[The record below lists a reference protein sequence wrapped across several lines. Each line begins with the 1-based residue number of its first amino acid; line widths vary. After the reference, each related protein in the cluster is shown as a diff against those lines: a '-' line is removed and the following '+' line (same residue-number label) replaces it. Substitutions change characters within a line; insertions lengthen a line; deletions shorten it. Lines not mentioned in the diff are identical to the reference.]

1 MKQSK
6 ELKPPGIPSLFLN
19 LLIRSDMRQFVL
31 GDFDEAYAE
40 MVETLGRHRADIW
53 YWKHFL
59 RSLPK
64 IFLDTSRWRIEMFR
78 NYLITALRNMKRQ
91 KLFSLINVVG
101 FSIALMVC
109 LWIYMFIREEFSFD
123 RFHKNG
129 DSIYSVVKTDH
140 HFQNM
145 RRYIEVNTGP
155 DIKEFFP
162 EIEYSVRFTPYNVI
176 VRREDRLFQELC
188 HFADKD
194 FFKMFSFGLLKGDGE
209 NALASL
215 GRVVLTESLV
225 RKYFGREDP
234 VGKILTISFG
244 NMENDYIVSGVAEDV
259 PSHSSLQFKML
270 MNIKELN
277 KVYGPDELINRNWS
291 LANTFVQLK
300 KGISPLALEARLP
313 AFFEQNFSPLIEERK
328 KRGSWNKEGPTITLW
343 LQNIE
348 DIYLHSQ
355 GIEGQQE
362 NQVSRSY
369 ILGGIGLLI
378 LFIACINFTNLAIG
392 RASSRT
398 AEIGVRKVL
407 GASRKDLIRQFWSE
421 SLMVV
426 FLSMTIALITG
437 LLLLPLFNRLAS
449 KNFLEKDI
457 LTVPH
462 LILFVGAAVFI
473 AMFAGLYPG
482 LVLSRIQPARIIQ
495 GAFKIGGRS
504 LLTRFLIVVQFSA
517 AVFLVISTLTISK
530 QVRYILNK
538 DMGYDREGVVVI
550 DTFERRNY
558 DVNTHIFDVFET
570 EAESLPFIKNVSGC
584 VFPLSA
590 EMGDGKLT
598 FNEKRLEISFTSVH
612 YNFFETMGIKFISG
626 KDFPRQLSDEV
637 EPLIVNESF
646 VRAYEIEN
654 PVGTW
659 LNPGTQII
667 GVVEDFHFWTL
678 KEKIRPTIIELSRR
692 TGPRNLL
699 VRIDMSDING
709 ALAGLESIWKKVQP
723 NKPFDFTFED
733 DIFQE
738 KYAEE
743 KRWRGIVLY
752 SSLFSILISCMGLIG
767 IITLVTNRRIK
778 EIGIRRVL
786 GAPIMKICRLLTGKY
801 LSLVAASNLIAWPL
815 GYYFMSKWLNSYAY
829 RITIDAGLFLLAGV
843 LTLIVSVATIGA
855 QVFRAASAN
864 PVDSLR
870 YE

>member
-1 MKQSK
+1 
-6 ELKPPGIPSLFLN
+6 
-19 LLIRSDMRQFVL
+19 
-31 GDFDEAYAE
+31 
-40 MVETLGRHRADIW
+40 
-53 YWKHFL
+53 
-59 RSLPK
+59 
-64 IFLDTSRWRIEMFR
+64 
-78 NYLITALRNMKRQ
+78 
-91 KLFSLINVVG
+91 
-101 FSIALMVC
+101 
-109 LWIYMFIREEFSFD
+109 MFIKEEFSFD

-129 DSIYSVVKTDH
+129 DAIYSVVKTDH
-140 HFQNM
+140 HFNIM

-176 VRREDRLFQELC
+176 VRREESLFQELC

-194 FFKMFSFGLLKGDGE
+194 FFKMFSFGLIRGDGE

-215 GRVVLTESLV
+215 GNVVLTDSLA

-244 NMENDYIVSGVAEDV
+244 EIEDDYMVSGVAEDV

-277 KVYGPDELINRNWS
+277 KVYGPDELTNRNWS
-291 LANTFVQLK
+291 LANTFIQLK
-300 KGISPLALEARLP
+300 KGVSPRVLEARLP
-313 AFFEQNFSPLIEERK
+313 AFFEQNFSPLIEDRK
-328 KRGSWNKEGPTITLW
+328 KRGSWNKQGPTITLW

-348 DIYLHSQ
+348 DIYMHSQ
-355 GIEGQQE
+355 GIEGQKE
-362 NQVSRSY
+362 SQVSRSY

-392 RASSRT
+392 RASTRT
-398 AEIGVRKVL
+398 GEIGVRKIL
-407 GASRKDLIRQFWSE
+407 GAGRKDLIRQFWGE
-421 SLMVV
+421 SFLIV
-426 FLSMTIALITG
+426 FLSMTIALISG
-437 LLLLPLFNRLAS
+437 LLLLPLFNRLAD
-449 KNFLEKDI
+449 KNFLEKDV
-457 LTVPH
+457 LTIPN
-462 LILFVGAAVFI
+462 LALFGVAVVFI
-473 AMFAGLYPG
+473 AMLAGLYPG
-482 LVLSRIQPARIIQ
+482 LVLSRIQPARIMR

-517 AVFLVISTLTISK
+517 AIFLVISTLTLSK

-550 DTFERRNY
+550 NTFERRNY
-558 DVNTHIFDVFET
+558 DVNAHIFDVFET
-570 EAESLPFIKNVSGC
+570 EAQSLPFIKSVSGC

-590 EMGDGKLT
+590 EMGHGKLT
-598 FNEKRLEISFTSVH
+598 FNEKRLDFSFTSVH
-612 YNFFETMGIKFISG
+612 YNFFDTMGIKFVSG
-626 KDFPRQLSDEV
+626 TDFPRQLSDEV

-646 VRAYEIEN
+646 VKAYEIEN
-654 PVGTW
+654 PIGTW
-659 LNPGTQII
+659 LNPETQII

-692 TGPRNLL
+692 SGPRNLL
-699 VRIDMSDING
+699 VRIDMSDVSR
-709 ALAGLESIWKKVQP
+709 ALAGLEGIWKKVQP

-743 KRWRGIVLY
+743 KRWKGIVLY

-767 IITLVTNRRIK
+767 IMTLVTSRRIK

-786 GAPIMKICRLLTGKY
+786 GAPITKICILLTRKH
-801 LSLVAASNLIAWPL
+801 LFLVAVSNLIAWPL
-815 GYYFMSKWLNSYAY
+815 GYYFMSKWLGSYAY
-829 RITIDAGLFLLAGV
+829 RTTIDAEIFLLAGL
-843 LTLIVSVATIGA
+843 LTLIVSTATIGA

>member
-1 MKQSK
+1 
-6 ELKPPGIPSLFLN
+6 
-19 LLIRSDMRQFVL
+19 MRTFVL
-31 GDFDEAYAE
+31 GDFDEAYLE
-40 MVETLGRHRADIW
+40 MVEISGRRQANIW
-53 YWKHFL
+53 YWKHVF

-64 IFLDTSRWRIEMFR
+64 ILLDTSRWRIEMFR

-91 KLFSLINVVG
+91 KLFSLINILG
-101 FSIALMVC
+101 LSIALMVC
-109 LWIYMFIREEFSFD
+109 LWIYMFIKNEFSFD

-129 DSIYSVVKTDH
+129 DSIYSVIKTDH
-140 HFQNM
+140 HFNNM
-145 RRYIEVNTGP
+145 RRYVEVNTGP

-176 VRREDRLFQELC
+176 VRREDRLFQERC

-194 FFKMFSFGLLKGDGE
+194 FFKMFSFGLLRGSSD
-209 NALASL
+209 NVLDPL
-215 GRVVLTESLV
+215 GRVILTESLA

-244 NMENDYIVSGVAEDV
+244 NMDDDYIVSGVVEDV
-259 PSHSSLQFKML
+259 PSHSSIQFKML

-277 KVYGPDELINRNWS
+277 KVYGPDELTNRNWS
-291 LANTFVQLK
+291 LASTYIQLK
-300 KGISPLALEARLP
+300 KGISPQALEARLP

-343 LQNIE
+343 LQNIK

-362 NQVSRSY
+362 NQVSKSY

-398 AEIGVRKVL
+398 AEIGMRKIL

-421 SLMVV
+421 SIMIV
-426 FLSMTIALITG
+426 FMSMTIALLTG
-437 LLLLPLFNRLAS
+437 LLLLPLFNRLAD
-449 KNFLEKDI
+449 KNLLESDI
-457 LTVPH
+457 LTIPH
-462 LILFVGAAVFI
+462 LALFGGAAVFV
-473 AMFAGLYPG
+473 AMLAGLYPG
-482 LVLSRIQPARIIQ
+482 IVLSRIQPVRIIR
-495 GAFKIGGRS
+495 GAFRLGGRT
-504 LLTRFLIVVQFSA
+504 LLTRLLIVVQFSA
-517 AVFLVISTLTISK
+517 AVFLVISTLTLSK

-550 DTFERRNY
+550 NTFETRNY
-558 DVNTHIFDVFET
+558 DVSVHIFNVFET
-570 EAESLPFIKNVSGC
+570 EAESLPFIKSVSGC

-590 EMGDGKLT
+590 EMGHGKLT
-598 FNEKRLEISFTSVH
+598 FNEKRLDISFTSVH
-612 YNFFETMGIKFISG
+612 YNFFETMGIEFVSG
-626 KDFPRQLSDEV
+626 TDFPRQLSDEV

-646 VRAYEIEN
+646 VKAYEIEN
-654 PVGTW
+654 PIGTW

-678 KEKIRPTIIELSRR
+678 KEKIRPTIVEMGRR
-692 TGPRNLL
+692 SGPRNLL
-699 VRIDMSDING
+699 VRIDTSDINM
-709 ALAGLESIWKKVQP
+709 ALASLEKIWKKVQP

-743 KRWRGIVLY
+743 KRWKGIVLY
-752 SSLFSILISCMGLIG
+752 SSFFSILISCMGLIG
-767 IITLVTNRRIK
+767 IMTLVTSRRIK

-786 GAPIMKICRLLTGKY
+786 GAPAIKICRLLTGKY
-801 LSLVAASNLIAWPL
+801 LFLVAVSNLIAWPL

-829 RITIDAGLFLLAGV
+829 RTKIDAGIFLLAGL
-843 LTLIVSVATIGA
+843 LTLIISTATIGI
-855 QVFRAASAN
+855 QVFKAASAN